1 MLVTSEQSWYV
12 AHPYSVKRG
21 EIMAISKII
30 LNGVTQMDLTG
41 DTVSDASHIR
51 SGYTGHKNDGT
62 QVTGAYSGGDSSIK
76 RKTGSFTPSQTY
88 SSSTNVELTTISN
101 IGFTPTRF
109 YLWVDKV
116 SDLSQTR
123 YAVSRTSYE
132 SFGSTPEHVRVTTR
146 YTNTTGT
153 LGSANTSSSWTTQ
166 SGGYLYNDGA
176 SVYFRASGSYI
187 LLANVKYNWIAE
199 A

>member
-1 MLVTSEQSWYV
+1 M
-12 AHPYSVKRG
+12 
-21 EIMAISKII
+21 
-30 LNGVTQMDLTG
+30 TQ
-41 DTVSDASHIR
+41 DTVADASHIR

-62 QVTGAYSGGDSSIK
+62 QVAGTYSGGDSTIK

-88 SSSTNVELTTISN
+88 SSTTNVELTTISN
-101 IGFTPTRF
+101 LGFTPTKF

-123 YAVSRTSYE
+123 YAITRTSYE
-132 SFGSTPEHVRVTTR
+132 SFGSTPEHVKLSTR

-153 LGSANTSSSWTTQ
+153 IGTANNLNPWTTQ
-166 SGGYLYNDGA
+166 SDGYLYTDGA
-176 SVYFRASGSYI
+176 SVYFRAHSSYR

>member
-1 MLVTSEQSWYV
+1 
-12 AHPYSVKRG
+12 
-21 EIMAISKII
+21 MAISKII

-41 DTVSDASHIR
+41 DTVADASHIR

-62 QVTGAYSGGDSSIK
+62 QVAGTYSGGDSSIK
-76 RKTGSFTPSQTY
+76 RKTGSFTPSQNY
-88 SSSTNVELTTISN
+88 SSQVNAKIVDISD

-109 YLWVDKV
+109 YLLVDKV

-123 YAVSRTSYE
+123 YAITRASYE
-132 SFGSTPEHVRVTTR
+132 SFGSTPEYVKLTTR

-153 LGSANTSSSWTTQ
+153 LGTNNNFNPWTTL
-166 SGGYLYNDGA
+166 SSGYLYTDGT
-176 SVYFRASGSYI
+176 SVYFRAHGSYM